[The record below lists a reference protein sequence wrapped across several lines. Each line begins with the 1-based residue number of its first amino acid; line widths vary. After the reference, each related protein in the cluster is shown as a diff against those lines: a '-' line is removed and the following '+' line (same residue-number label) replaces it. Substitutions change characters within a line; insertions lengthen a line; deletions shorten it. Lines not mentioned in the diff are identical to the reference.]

1 MTRPSSAGLLQQIHT
16 LFTAGSCH
24 GLSDK
29 QLLERFVTCRDDVA
43 ELAFTTLV
51 ERHGP
56 MVLGVCRRILADS
69 HEAEDAFQATFL
81 VLVRQAGSI
90 RVDGSLGRWLYGVAT
105 RVGARARSNALRRQV
120 RERSGLNRI
129 EAESHDTASNRADLA
144 DVQSILNEELN
155 KLPSRF
161 QAAIVLCDLEGSS
174 HEEAALFFGCPVGT
188 VKSRLSR
195 ARARLRRGLIRRG
208 LAPPDPSNIIP
219 LFPAALPRGLVEAT
233 NQAAQAWIL
242 GRLSTTHIVSASV
255 SALTEGVLWTMFL
268 TKLKL
273 TAAALLFIGAGSA
286 VLVSQA
292 TAQRLSAPHVAVAN
306 PGQMPEGAREAPVS
320 EDVLDLEML
329 ERAWVDAVNRRDM
342 AVVRRIIADDF
353 STIDSAGNTSNRS
366 DYLLGVLNGVSSNQP
381 IALDEIKTRIF
392 GETAA
397 ITSRIKIK
405 TAPSSGRMTNVYVKR
420 LGHWRCVASHTSGVV
435 MRTCP
440 AINTTKRRE
449 QLLDQTA
456 ASRPSTLATQRTG
469 LSSSCMTCHEASHQ
483 TPSGAGQSDAN
494 VFYQPYTFKAPRPG
508 QEIRIRPRFECLV
521 ERVYVNRGES
531 VKKGAPLIGLSS
543 IELASAKND
552 YLTKEVQS
560 KHDQRILEMRRKLF
574 ATNAISEQALTDAQ
588 NNGEKSKLEV
598 QVARDKLKFLGLN
611 DEAIELVGT
620 ENGKQKAQ
628 LTLRAPMD
636 GTIAK
641 VDAELGNLYDVKSVL
656 LILNATSSGQST
668 QP

>member
-1 MTRPSSAGLLQQIHT
+1 L
-16 LFTAGSCH
+16 
-24 GLSDK
+24 
-29 QLLERFVTCRDDVA
+29 
-43 ELAFTTLV
+43 
-51 ERHGP
+51 
-56 MVLGVCRRILADS
+56 S
-69 HEAEDAFQATFL
+69 HEQ
-81 VLVRQAGSI
+81 
-90 RVDGSLGRWLYGVAT
+90 
-105 RVGARARSNALRRQV
+105 
-120 RERSGLNRI
+120 
-129 EAESHDTASNRADLA
+129 
-144 DVQSILNEELN
+144 
-155 KLPSRF
+155 
-161 QAAIVLCDLEGSS
+161 
-174 HEEAALFFGCPVGT
+174 AALFFGCPVGT

-195 ARARLRRGLIRRG
+195 ARARLRRRLICRG
-208 LAPPDPSNIIP
+208 LAPPDHSNIIA
-219 LFPAALPRGLVEAT
+219 LVPAALPRGLAEAT
-233 NQAAQAWIL
+233 NQAAQAWVM
-242 GRLSTTHIVSASV
+242 GQLSTTQIISASV

-268 TKLKL
+268 TKFKV
-273 TAAALLFIGAGSA
+273 TAAAILLIGAGSA

-292 TAQRLSAPHVAVAN
+292 TAQRLSAPHVTVAN
-306 PGQMPEGAREAPVS
+306 PGQTAEGAREAPVS

-329 ERAWVDAVNRRDM
+329 ERAWVDAGNRRDM

-353 STIDSAGNTSNRS
+353 STIDSAGNTSNRA
-366 DYLLGVLNGVSSNQP
+366 DYLLGVLNGVSSNHP
-381 IALDEIKTRIF
+381 IALDEIKTRVF

-440 AINTTKRRE
+440 AINTTKGRE
-449 QLLDQTA
+449 QLFNQTA
-456 ASRPSTLATQRTG
+456 AGQPSTQATQRTE
-469 LSSSCMTCHEASHQ
+469 LSINCMTCHEASHQ
-483 TPSGAGQSDAN
+483 VPSGAGQSDAN
-494 VFYQPYTFKAPRPG
+494 VLYQPNTFKAPNPG

-521 ERVYVNRGES
+521 ERIYVNRGES

-560 KHDQRILEMRRKLF
+560 KHDRRILEMRRKLF
-574 ATNAISEQALTDAQ
+574 ATKAISEQALTDTQ

-611 DEAIELVGT
+611 DEAIERVGT
-620 ENGKQKAQ
+620 EDGKQKAQ

-636 GTIAK
+636 GTISK
-641 VDAELGNLYDVKSVL
+641 VDAELGNLYDIKSVL